1 MSLFT
6 RLRGSVL
13 TLLSGTALAQ
23 VIMFGASPVLSRLYE
38 PAAFGQYALLS
49 LGLSLITV
57 LATGKYEIAVL
68 LPEADDEAFALML
81 LACAIAALVSC
92 LAVLGTLAWL
102 WTWGPDVW
110 LGQHGAARYWLV
122 PLAAAMV
129 MFSAW
134 QAVFFVW
141 LNRRRRYRAISMCRI
156 THAAVMVVAQ
166 IGLAATV
173 GGLLG
178 LQLGTVVGIA
188 ACLLVQAVILR
199 NDTLPPL
206 PGRALIAR
214 MARTHANLPQH
225 SIPTD
230 LIGTLLAQF
239 PVFFLGTKFSDS
251 TVGLYSLAQ
260 RTLLAPMQL
269 ISNSVGEVFR
279 SQAAAKYAAEGQCR
293 DLFRGTVKLLFAVAA
308 LAALVV
314 LVAGPSLFALV
325 FGEAWRPAGDY
336 ARIVIV
342 MFALKFIVSP
352 VSFMFVIARRT
363 RLDFWLHLLF
373 LGLLG
378 LVFLVGRAY
387 VDSVP
392 AALGLYVAVSSAMY
406 LLYLA
411 LSWRFARG
419 LN

>member
-1 MSLFT
+1 MSRLA

-57 LATGKYEIAVL
+57 LATGKYDIAVL
-68 LPEADDEAFALML
+68 LPESDEEALALVM
-81 LACAIAALVSC
+81 LACGVAALVAG
-92 LAVLGTLAWL
+92 LAAAGTTLWL
-102 WTWGPDVW
+102 WADGPAVW
-110 LGQHGAARYWLV
+110 LGQRGEARYWLV
-122 PLAAAMV
+122 PLAGAMV
-129 MFSAW
+129 LFSAW

-141 LNRRRRYRAISMCRI
+141 LNRRRRYRAISVCRI

-166 IGLAATV
+166 ISLSTTV

-178 LQLGTVVGIA
+178 LQLGTVIGIA
-188 ACLLVQAVILR
+188 VCVIVQAVILR
-199 NDTLPPL
+199 NDELPAR
-206 PGRALIAR
+206 PGGALVSR
-214 MARTHANLPQH
+214 MARTHANLPLH

-239 PVFFLGTKFSDS
+239 PVFFLGTKFSDT

-279 SQAAAKYAAEGQCR
+279 SQAAARFAADGQCR
-293 DLFRGTVKLLFAVAA
+293 DLFRGTVKLLSAVAMVAA
-308 LAALVV
+308 LIVV
-314 LVAGPSLFALV
+314 VAGPQLFALV
-325 FGEAWRPAGDY
+325 FGESWRTAGDY

-342 MFALKFIVSP
+342 MFALKFVVSP

-363 RLDFWLHLLF
+363 KLDFWLHLVF

-378 LVFLVGRAY
+378 LVFLIGRSH

-392 AALGLYVAVSSAMY
+392 AALGLFVAVSSAMY

-419 LN
+419 MI

>member
-1 MSLFT
+1 MSLLS

-57 LATGKYEIAVL
+57 LATGKYDIAVL
-68 LPEADDEAFALML
+68 LPESDDEALALVV
-81 LACAIAALVSC
+81 LACGVATLVAGAAV
-92 LAVLGTLAWL
+92 AGATLWL
-102 WTWGPDVW
+102 WTIGPEVW
-110 LGQHGAARYWLV
+110 LGQRGQARYWLV
-122 PLAAAMV
+122 PLAGAMIL
-129 MFSAW
+129 FSAW

-141 LNRRRRYRAISMCRI
+141 LNRRRRYRAISACRI
-156 THAAVMVVAQ
+156 THALVMVIAQ
-166 IGLAATV
+166 IGLSASV

-178 LQLGTVVGIA
+178 LQLGTVIGITV
-188 ACLLVQAVILR
+188 CLILQAVILR
-199 NDTLPPL
+199 SDDLPAR
-206 PGRALIAR
+206 PGRRLVSR
-214 MARTHANLPQH
+214 MARTHVNLPLH

-239 PVFFLGTKFSDS
+239 PVFFLGAKFSDA

-260 RTLLAPMQL
+260 RSLLAPMQL

-279 SQAAAKYAAEGQCR
+279 SQAAARFAADGQCR
-293 DLFRGTVKLLFAVAA
+293 DLFRSTVKLLTAVAL
-308 LAALVV
+308 LAALIVMA
-314 LVAGPSLFALV
+314 AGPQLFALV
-325 FGEAWRPAGDY
+325 FGEAWRAAGDY

-342 MFALKFIVSP
+342 MFALKFVVSP

-363 RLDFWLHLLF
+363 KLDFWLHLVF

-378 LVFLVGRAY
+378 LVFLVGRSH
-387 VDSVP
+387 VDSVS
-392 AALGLYVAVSSAMY
+392 AALGLFVAVSSAMY
-406 LLYLA
+406 VLYLA